1 MLHTVITILK
11 WAFLAMSALLFIR
24 KVLLVR
30 RFKAKYGRSVRPFYY
45 WYTTIDIHGT
55 SSATRRVFMQDSN
68 LYSMGIV
75 ACLGASILL
84 FVLGKGL

>member
-1 MLHTVITILK
+1 
-11 WAFLAMSALLFIR
+11 MSALLFIR

-30 RFKAKYGRSVRPFYY
+30 RFKAKYGRPVRTPFYY
-45 WYTTIDIHGT
+45 WYSTTDIHGT